1 LESEFAKTLR
11 QSVEIRNL
19 ASARASGLMIAL
31 TAERKTASIRK

>member
-1 LESEFAKTLR
+1 LK
-11 QSVEIRNL
+11 IRNL